1 MIQAAACL
9 STLFWCSGAG
19 PTWRTRASSR
29 APPREPPT
37 RPTRASR
44 RRRSRLGR
52 SRWASSSAP
61 SWRRQLAAAARAP
74 SSSLAAGCSCAL
86 SSASWA
92 PSSSGA
98 GSRNSRPACRGALKR
113 SMERAPKKVRGP
125 AGAAPG
131 AAAAACGGRGSGNG
145 GAERRLDDVLQ
156 LRCFLCHL
164 IRRDAAGASSTS
176 CLLPSFLRPTHR
188 AGHVGQRGQQ
198 AQPPVVEH
206 YVLQVGHQQLR
217 LALPGLGA
225 PQAREVHRVRARVV
239 AAPAPLRGSQ
249 VGQELPACMV
259 QGVVGTRRGGGNT
272 KLRGG
277 FVGDSCRGRNAKMQT
292 PAGGAAH
299 RRKSPASRAAAR
311 GVAAPSAATPSL
323 RRSSRQ

>member
-145 GAERRLDDVLQ
+145 GAERRVG
-156 LRCFLCHL
+156 RCTAAALLSVPFDSSGRGRRQQHFLPP
-164 IRRDAAGASSTS
+164 S
-176 CLLPSFLRPTHR
+176 LLPSSHAPGGPRRTTRP
-188 AGHVGQRGQQ
+188 AG
-198 AQPPVVEH
+198 
-206 YVLQVGHQQLR
+206 
-217 LALPGLGA
+217 
-225 PQAREVHRVRARVV
+225 
-239 AAPAPLRGSQ
+239 AAPCRRALCAAGRSPAAAPRAPRPRRPAGWRGPSSA
-249 VGQELPACMV
+249 GA
-259 QGVVGTRRGGGNT
+259 RRGGARPAARQPGRPGAACVHGARSGGNT
-272 KLRGG
+272 KGWWEHEAEG
-277 FVGDSCRGRNAKMQT
+277 WIRGRLVPGPECTMQT
-292 PAGGAAH
+292 PAGGMAH